1 VDASLAALLSSSL
14 SAEATNVKRMATLEG
29 ALAEVSQAA
38 AAAQAALADAASR
51 GEALLMGFR
60 VEG

>member
-1 VDASLAALLSSSL
+1 
-14 SAEATNVKRMATLEG
+14 MATLEG
-29 ALAEVSQAA
+29 ALAEVRQAA

-60 VEG
+60 VDRVYPKP